1 MALDPD
7 FLYQGS
13 PPKSVTTYG
22 ETVKNIPK
30 WLSDYTQGMIAKAN
44 AVAAEPYIGF
54 GGPRIAG
61 FAPEQ
66 EAGFAAGEE
75 AAGAYQPYLEGATA
89 STIGGLEEA
98 SRSFIDEGNV
108 EQYMN
113 PYIENVLNR
122 QESLAGRTLE
132 EKFLPALQQTFG
144 GAGQYGSRGGVGS
157 METAG
162 IRGVRDIQENL
173 EEQRLATLGGA
184 YGQAADIFGQ
194 DVTRAGQ
201 FGLAGGQ
208 QLGALGEAAQGL
220 GLRGAGAL
228 EAIGAQRRGLE
239 QGSLDLAYG
248 DFREQ
253 RDLPFQRLGFMS
265 NIIRGMPMSEQ
276 YQTTERG
283 PASVYQPSPFSQMVG
298 GAALYKGLTD
308 DDGIFGGARGGYLR
322 GYAKGG
328 LVTAAEVIN
337 LNADDYWEVA

>member
-1 MALDPD
+1 MGELNPD
-7 FLYQGS
+7 FLFQGA

-44 AVAAEPYIGF
+44 AAAAEPYIPY

-61 FAPEQ
+61 FDPSQ

-89 STIGGLEEA
+89 STIGGLGQA

-113 PYIENVLNR
+113 PYIQNVLDR

-132 EKFLPALQQTFG
+132 EDFLPQLQRTFG
-144 GAGQYGSRGGVGS
+144 GAGQYGSRGGRGS
-157 METAG
+157 MEDIG
-162 IRGVRDIQENL
+162 MRGMRDIQENL

-194 DVTRAGQ
+194 DVTRAGE
-201 FGLAGGQ
+201 FGLRGGA

-220 GLRGAGAL
+220 GLQGAGAL
-228 EAIGAQRRGLE
+228 EAIGAQRRGLG
-239 QGSLDLAYG
+239 QAGLDLAYQ
-248 DFREQ
+248 DFQEQ

-265 NIIRGMPMSEQ
+265 NIIRGMPISEQ
-276 YQTTERG
+276 YQTTDRG
-283 PASVYQPSPFSQMVG
+283 PASIYQPSPFSQMVG
-298 GAALYKGLTD
+298 GAALYKGLTE
-308 DDGIFGGARGGYLR
+308 DDGIFARGGYIR